1 MEEQVE
7 FVPLIIVEIVDKNDR
22 IGNFLPKLNEIFVE
36 ANRCGLVTIE
46 KAEVIKYITQ
56 IS

>member
-1 MEEQVE
+1 M
-7 FVPLIIVEIVDKNDR
+7 PLIVEIVDKNDR

-36 ANRCGLVTIE
+36 ANCGGLETIE

>member
-1 MEEQVE
+1 
-7 FVPLIIVEIVDKNDR
+7 VDKIDR
-22 IGNFLPKLNEIFVE
+22 IGNFLPKLNEIFME

-46 KAEVIKYITQ
+46 KVEVIKYITQ